1 MHFFD
6 EEVCFGCFQS
16 TFVIRVLWA
25 SFHRFVHVL
34 GVCQPT
40 EVRRQLLWSIET
52 EHKGKA
58 MVVVVMMMMM
68 MMMACISIMLMGMVA
83 KWTPLPAHPTP
94 PHPTPPHHGSLKP
107 AKTCQNPMVIKG
119 RSSKNKPRGSKLLF
133 FFFFFSCQ
141 PCRAV
146 WLYISFPLSFER
158 RKGLSLRA

>member
-1 MHFFD
+1 MHLFD

-68 MMMACISIMLMGMVA
+68 MVCISIMLMGMVA
-83 KWTPLPAHPTP
+83 KWTSLPAHPTP

-107 AKTCQNPMVIKG
+107 AKTSQNPMVIKG
-119 RSSKNKPRGSKLLF
+119 RGSKNKPGGSKLLF
-133 FFFFFSCQ
+133 FFFFSSQ

-146 WLYISFPLSFER
+146 WLYISFALSFER
-158 RKGLSLRA
+158 RRGLSLRA